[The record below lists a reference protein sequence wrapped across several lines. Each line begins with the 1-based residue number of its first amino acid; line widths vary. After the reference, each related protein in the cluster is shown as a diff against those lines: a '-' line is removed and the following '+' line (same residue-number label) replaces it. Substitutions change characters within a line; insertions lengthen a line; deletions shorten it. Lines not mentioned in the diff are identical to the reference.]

1 MKLSKNRIFAVA
13 LLLAVMCCTLF
24 VGCDVTTTVYFN
36 PNYDGAEKITVE
48 MGLGDKL
55 TPPQVSRD
63 GYYVEGWYLE
73 KECTTPVNDFGLV
86 WTGSEYFAKWN
97 PNPVSLSATYDG
109 VLFEGG
115 TPSKDNV
122 TVTVN
127 YFDGSTAQVS
137 DFEVD
142 FGNVTDSAGTKT
154 ATVTYTEHGV
164 TVNGE
169 VTLNVAA
176 VALQSIAATYT
187 GKNIVV
193 GGQLNHQDITVEATY
208 TDGSTQTVTNFAV
221 GAFSSA
227 VAGTQTV
234 EISYTEDNVTVSD
247 TISVTVVEE
256 GTMASGSLSIHFLEL
271 GNAYT
276 GDSVYIKAGDTDIL
290 IDAGSRK
297 DSASTISD
305 YIDDYCTDGVLEY
318 VVVTHAHQDHIAGFV
333 GSSKDTGLFERY
345 ECETIIEFARTNATT
360 AIYEDY
366 CEKRNAEVAEG
377 ANCYTA
383 LECVNNENGAQK
395 VYDLTGDGSVTM
407 EILYQEFYENK
418 ASDENDYSVC
428 VLITQGEHH
437 YLLTGDLEEAGEQ
450 SLVENNPDLPEV
462 VLYKGGHH
470 GSYTAANE
478 VLLSKIKP
486 QYVCICCCAGT
497 VEYMTQGT
505 QNLHHTFPAQE
516 FIDRVAPY
524 TDCVYVTSLMHIKFD
539 ESKNKWVNDYVES
552 MNGNI
557 VFSCIDG
564 VITLQC
570 SNNDTK
576 LKDTQWFK
584 ENRTCPDAWRE

>member
-1 MKLSKNRIFAVA
+1 MKKSVIALVLVLAALVAVTVFAA
-13 LLLAVMCCTLF
+13 
-24 VGCDVTTTVYFN
+24 CDVTYTYYFE
-36 PNYDGAEKITVE
+36 PNYDGAEQITVTVQ
-48 MGLGDKL
+48 LGEEI
-55 TPPQVSRD
+55 TPPEVERK
-63 GYYVEGWYLE
+63 GYHLEGWYTDS
-73 KECTTPVNDFGLV
+73 ECTVPYNPLGTVLNGQRF
-86 WTGSEYFAKWN
+86 YAKWAAL
-97 PNPVSLSATYDG
+97 PTEIIAEFDG
-109 VLFEGG
+109 EVFVGDVIRKE
-115 TPSKDNV
+115 DI
-122 TVTVN
+122 TVTVL
-127 YFDGSTAQVS
+127 YFDGTSATVT
-137 DFEVD
+137 DFEANVD
-142 FGNVTDSAGTKT
+142 VTDSAGTKNVSVKYTEKGVTLT
-154 ATVTYTEHGV
+154 ATAVVVVKQPALSHITAEYV
-164 TVNGE
+164 GE
-169 VTLNVAA
+169 PVL
-176 VALQSIAATYT
+176 
-187 GKNIVV
+187 V
-193 GGQLNHQDITVEATY
+193 GGKFNEDDLVVTAYYENGHSTRVE
-208 TDGSTQTVTNFAV
+208 NFSYNS
-221 GAFSSA
+221 FSSDS
-227 VAGTQTV
+227 AGAQV
-234 EISYTEDNVTVSD
+234 LEISYTESGVTKEC
-247 TISVTVVEE
+247 SVTIMVVDES
-256 GTMASGSLSIHFLEL
+256 TVASGSLSIHFLEL
-271 GNAYT
+271 GNKYT
-276 GDSVYIKAGDTDIL
+276 GDSVYVKAGDTDIL

-297 DSASTISD
+297 DSASTIAD

-418 ASDENDYSVC
+418 AGDENDYSVC
-428 VLITQGEHH
+428 VLITQGENH

-470 GSYTAANE
+470 GSYTATNE